1 MPERTTAKSHDNS
14 ANEPSDSAAATT
26 AAEDVESLRDR
37 AESAEEERDKYLEM
51 LQRSKA
57 EFENYRKRLQQ
68 NLAEERRY
76 AHSDLARD
84 LLPVLD
90 NLQLALDAAAT
101 RSELDALIEG
111 VRLVQSQFLDTLGRF
126 GVNRVDALGKSFDPE
141 MHEAVSVD
149 PRSDVDH
156 GTVTQVMEPGFRLN
170 ERLLRPAKVVVAT
183 EPRH

>member
-1 MPERTTAKSHDNS
+1 MHEDATSVSRHGPEAETSHPTSPSTA
-14 ANEPSDSAAATT
+14 
-26 AAEDVESLRDR
+26 VENAVSSLER

-68 NLAEERRY
+68 NLTEERRY
-76 AHSDLARD
+76 AHSDLARE

-90 NLQLALDAAAT
+90 NLQLALDAATT

-141 MHEAVSVD
+141 MHEAVSVE
-149 PRSDVDH
+149 PRSDVEH
-156 GTVTQVMEPGFRLN
+156 GTITQVIEPGFRLH
-170 ERLLRPAKVVVAT
+170 ERLLRPAKVVVAAG
-183 EPRH
+183 PGD